1 MWQSFTVI
9 AFNGSHLSEFTA
21 LGSASPPLTLAS
33 VVWLAL
39 ANGILA
45 NLTHADDC
53 SRLRHQAWLSLVAGT
68 SSSTWWRDPSSPARD
83 NDLANGQH
91 QPLHMSEAILDYQ
104 ITLDL
109 PDNCSHRMIPGKTSP
124 RRDQQRPVQSG
135 PTCGPSEKWTNKW
148 VIVLSYLVL
157 EWFVKAMDNRSNLY

>member
-91 QPLHMSEAILDYQ
+91 QPPHMSEAILDYQ

-109 PDNCSHRMIPGKTSP
+109 PDNCSHKNDP
-124 RRDQQRPVQSG
+124 RQNKPQTRPAETGWVR
-135 PTCGPSEKWTNKW
+135 PYLWTFRKMNKQMGHCFKLLSAR
-148 VIVLSYLVL
+148 VIC
-157 EWFVKAMDNRSNLY
+157 